1 MVRFLFYYLGGKVDL
16 LYWSV
21 KNVGIAILG
30 ALISQ
35 IIQYIVSYMA
45 QQNTSDPD
53 ILKALY
59 SNLAPITLITL
70 LVLSPILEE
79 YLFQGILQAG
89 ILKNLPPIFS
99 VVLTAAIFAIIH
111 GFGFNVGTLALFASG
126 LAYAIVF
133 WYTKDLKMSILCH
146 GLSNLIVVVLLI
158 L

>member
-1 MVRFLFYYLGGKVDL
+1 
-16 LYWSV
+16 
-21 KNVGIAILG
+21 
-30 ALISQ
+30 
-35 IIQYIVSYMA
+35 MA

-59 SNLAPITLITL
+59 SNLALITLITL

-79 YLFQGILQAG
+79 FLFQGILQAE
-89 ILKNLPPIFS
+89 ILENLPPIFS

-111 GFGFNVGTLALFASG
+111 GFGFNVGTLALFVSG

-133 WYTKDLKMSILCH
+133 WYTKDLKMTILCH